1 MAEDKKRTVFQELGN
16 ALLYGFDKNVEK
28 QQKKVHSY
36 TINNN
41 DTIFKSKD
49 QGEFEKTKTQIKQE
63 KYLANQWVSAG
74 LNLSQTTALVTNN
87 LKLMYRDCDIMSG
100 WPEIGAAIELYAEE
114 TCNEALTEI
123 RLLNG
128 DTKTI
133 ESLYN
138 ENYKDFWVYS
148 IDENG
153 IDCKSAKIE
162 RVVCNGVKPILKVT
176 LD

>member
-87 LKLMYRDCDIMSG
+87 LKLMYRDCDIMDG
-100 WPEIGAAIELYAEE
+100 WPEIGAACDLYAEE
-114 TCNEALTEI
+114 SNTTNMKGQILNITSNSDRI
-123 RLLNG
+123 KKVLDDLFVNRL
-128 DTKTI
+128 D
-133 ESLYN
+133 S
-138 ENYKDFWVYS
+138 
-148 IDENG
+148 
-153 IDCKSAKIE
+153 
-162 RVVCNGVKPILKVT
+162 
-176 LD
+176 